1 MINVIIADSND
12 LARIG
17 LRHLFAENEK
27 INVVSEVTN
36 KAELKEALKEVVPNV
51 IVIDFTS
58 KGFSIEDVAQL
69 KKKYRKSNWLA
80 ITIEQTSLTLINAI
94 KSGITSYVKKDCDSK
109 EITDAVIETARGE
122 KFFCGQILDAIQR
135 NSINTEE
142 LIIEG
147 ELSCEPIMLSKREEE
162 ILRFIAEGY
171 TNLEIAERLFLS
183 AHTINTHRRNIM
195 QKLGVNN
202 TVGMV
207 MYAVREGMVSPNR
220 FLFSPN

>member
-1 MINVIIADSND
+1 VINVIIADSND

-17 LRHLFAENEK
+17 LRSLFSENTK
-27 INVVSEVTN
+27 INVISEVKN
-36 KAELKEALKEVVPNV
+36 KVELKEALKESLPKVV
-51 IVIDFTS
+51 VIDFTS

-69 KKKYRKSNWLA
+69 KRKYRKLNWLA
-80 ITIEQTSLTLINAI
+80 ITVEQSSLTLINAI

-147 ELSCEPIMLSKREEE
+147 ELSCEPIILSRREEE

-171 TNLEIAERLFLS
+171 TNVEIAERLFLS

-207 MYAVREGMVSPNR
+207 MYAVREGMVNPNR